1 LPEPD
6 LPEPGRGAVL
16 ITRPEPGASETA
28 ARLRSLGFLPVLAP
42 VLEIVRTDARLPPSD
57 AVAAIVVT
65 SANAVPALPAT
76 FRYYPLLTVGDAT
89 AARARAAGFDNVTSA
104 DGDAVALAALVA
116 RLRRPGDG
124 ALLLATGQGQGHR
137 LARMLRQGGY
147 RVLRRVVYHAAPV
160 GHLPEAAHAAL
171 RRGAI
176 RAALFFSA
184 ETARHF
190 VTLARMEGLTGTVR
204 DSEAVAIGAPTG
216 VALEA
221 LPWRR
226 ISVAARPN
234 QDAMLALLR

>member
-1 LPEPD
+1 
-6 LPEPGRGAVL
+6 LPEPGRDAVL

-57 AVAAIVVT
+57 AVAAI
-65 SANAVPALPAT
+65 L
-76 FRYYPLLTVGDAT
+76 
-89 AARARAAGFDNVTSA
+89 VTSA

-116 RLRRPGDG
+116 RVRRPGDG
-124 ALLLATGQGQGHR
+124 ALLLATGQGQGHK
-137 LARMLRQGGY
+137 LARTLRQGGY

-171 RRGAI
+171 RSGAI

-190 VTLARMEGLTGTVR
+190 VTLARMEGLDGTVR

-226 ISVAARPN
+226 ITVAARPN